1 MLYSV
6 KAIFFCIFDVRK
18 SIYYKMYTQIKKR
31 AFQMLPFVLY
41 CFQFEKRG
49 DSMEFRSIDNKG
61 TAEGYCLI
69 KTVEKKINVKGVPYL
84 DMTLTDR
91 TGEIGAKLWDYRE
104 EIHAWIRPNM
114 LVKVRGVISEF
125 NGADQFR
132 TERIRP
138 VSDAD
143 GVRIEDFVPSAPY
156 SGEAMFA
163 ELVQLVEEF
172 ENGDLQKLV
181 LAVLEENREKMLYW
195 PAAFKLHHAVRGGLL
210 YHTLS
215 IVRLAQDMCAIY
227 PFVDRELLLAGAI
240 LHDVAKLE
248 EFSVEPTGI
257 ASGYTTDGT
266 LIGHLVRG
274 AMTLEKKGEELGT
287 DKETLMLLEHMLLS
301 HHGEPEF
308 GAAVRPMFLEAEIL
322 SELDMLDARIYEV
335 QAAVSGAEKGAF
347 SARQWALDNRK
358 FYNHGRTNGTDAK
371 LL

>member
-1 MLYSV
+1 
-6 KAIFFCIFDVRK
+6 
-18 SIYYKMYTQIKKR
+18 
-31 AFQMLPFVLY
+31 
-41 CFQFEKRG
+41 
-49 DSMEFRSIDNKG
+49 MEFRNIDNKG
-61 TAEGYCLI
+61 TVEGYCLV
-69 KTVEKKINVKGVPYL
+69 KSVEKKLNVKGVPYL

-104 EIHAWIRPNM
+104 EIHGWIAPNM
-114 LVKVRGVISEF
+114 LVKVRGVVSEF

-156 SGEAMFA
+156 DGEAMLRAILDVVDTFENA
-163 ELVQLVEEF
+163 QLQQLVR
-172 ENGDLQKLV
+172 
-181 LAVLEENREKMLYW
+181 AVLEEKKAQLLYW

-215 IVRLAQDMCAIY
+215 LLRLAQQVSVIY
-227 PFVDRELLLAGAI
+227 PFVDRELLLAGTI
-240 LHDVAKLE
+240 LHDVAKTE
-248 EFSVEPTGI
+248 EFDVAKTGV
-257 ASGYTTDGT
+257 ASGYTAEGT

-274 AMTLEKKGEELGT
+274 AMIIEEKAQQLGT
-287 DKETLMLLEHMLLS
+287 DREIVMLLEHMLLS

-322 SELDMLDARIYEV
+322 SSLDMLDARIFEM
-335 QAAVSGAEKGAF
+335 QAAITGVAKGEF

-358 FYNHGRTNGTDAK
+358 FYNHGRTAGGTDAQ
-371 LL
+371 LM